1 MTVISHIGCT
11 YLQNWKQGLE
21 ARIGSL
27 ALEARLRDG
36 RPKFRNA
43 AKKVFKAK
51 QNKATEERLRATFV
65 RSPRKKLIHCQKRE
79 KKKPKSYSGRL
90 LTASGGRQ

>member
-1 MTVISHIGCT
+1 M
-11 YLQNWKQGLE
+11 E

-51 QNKATEERLRATFV
+51 QNKATEERLRGANRAKF
-65 RSPRKKLIHCQKRE
+65 RE
-79 KKKPKSYSGRL
+79 KSKPIARREKSQRV
-90 LTASGGRQ
+90 TVVVC